1 LAAIAWALAAPAA
14 TLMLMMLLLPAASV
28 FVVALSDWQLG
39 NNTIALVG
47 LANFR
52 DLAGDRIF
60 WISLGNTF
68 VYAAVVIPI
77 SMVLG
82 LALALLIESKR
93 SGRGT
98 YSAAFFLPYTASLV
112 AMALVWQMLLHPSFG
127 PVNTLLGLFGFQH
140 YDFLHDPAMAIFTLA
155 AIGIWQLAGYTML
168 LYLAGLRAIP
178 EELYQAAAV
187 DGAVGSWSRFWLVT
201 WPQLGPTTLFVL
213 VITTITAFQV
223 FETVATL
230 THGGPGH
237 STEVLLYTIYNE
249 AFANLRTNYAAAMMI
264 VFLVILCGAILL
276 KIRLLDRE
284 VHYA

>member
-1 LAAIAWALAAPAA
+1 MTAPAA
-14 TLMLMMLLLPAASV
+14 LLMLAMLLLPAASV

-39 NNTIALVG
+39 NDSIAFVG

-52 DLAGDRIF
+52 ELASDRTF
-60 WISLGNTF
+60 WISLGNTLL
-68 VYAAVVIPI
+68 YAAIVIPI
-77 SMVLG
+77 SMVVG
-82 LALALLIESKR
+82 LALALLIDSRR
-93 SGRGT
+93 SGRGI

-127 PVNTLLGLFGFQH
+127 PVNTLLALFGFQH
-140 YDFLHDPAMAIFTLA
+140 YDFLHDPGLAIFTLA
-155 AIGIWQLAGYTML
+155 GIGIWQLAGYTML
-168 LYLAGLRAIP
+168 LYLAGLRSIP
-178 EELYQAAAV
+178 DELYQAAAV
-187 DGAVGSWSRFWLVT
+187 DGATHSWSRFWLVT
-201 WPQLGPTTLFVL
+201 WPQLGPTTQFVL

-223 FETVATL
+223 FETVAVL

-249 AFANLRTNYAAAMMI
+249 AFSNLRTNYGAAMMI
-264 VFLVILCGAILL
+264 VFLTILCGEILL